1 MDIAFP
7 PANSFVKRFLGEL
20 WMDKKIG
27 HVMKVTEKLMFNGKD
42 FFWVQEENEVNHL
55 AMSQQTVDK

>member
-1 MDIAFP
+1 
-7 PANSFVKRFLGEL
+7 
-20 WMDKKIG
+20 MDKKIG